1 MVREVPQRET
11 TPFYPRSPYGVA
23 KCYGHFIT
31 VNYRE
36 SYGLHAVS
44 GILFNHESER
54 RGLEFVTRKVTHAVA
69 AIKLGLQEEL
79 VLGNLDAQRDWGYAK
94 DYVEAMWLMLQED
107 EPTDYVIATG
117 ETHSVKD
124 LVDVAFDHVG
134 LDPDAVRADRPEVH
148 APRRGGAP
156 GGRREQGARAARL
169 GAAHELRG
177 DDPPHGRRRSRAAPK
192 RRTPE
197 ASRLTMASGAAFV
210 TGGSGFVGRHL
221 IAELGDRTVVAPARE
236 SLELLDGR
244 AVARAVAD
252 AAPSVVFHLAALASV
267 SQSWEAPGGVMR
279 ENVETT
285 FNLLEA
291 VRVEAPDAVV
301 VLASSGEIYGPPEHL
316 PVDESAPLRPQNPYA
331 VSKAACDLLA
341 AQYADTY
348 GLHVVRLRAFN
359 QAGPGQSDEYVVG
372 TIAKQIAEAEV
383 AGADEAIVET
393 GNPDARRDFTDVRDS
408 ARAYAL
414 AAAGAEPGAY
424 NVCSGNAVSVRELV
438 ALAAESARIPV
449 RHEVREARV
458 RKHDVPE
465 IRGSAEALASQT
477 GWEPA
482 IPLAQ
487 TLADAVDAW
496 RRELAGVR

>member
-1 MVREVPQRET
+1 
-11 TPFYPRSPYGVA
+11 
-23 KCYGHFIT
+23 
-31 VNYRE
+31 
-36 SYGLHAVS
+36 
-44 GILFNHESER
+44 
-54 RGLEFVTRKVTHAVA
+54 
-69 AIKLGLQEEL
+69 
-79 VLGNLDAQRDWGYAK
+79 
-94 DYVEAMWLMLQED
+94 
-107 EPTDYVIATG
+107 
-117 ETHSVKD
+117 
-124 LVDVAFDHVG
+124 
-134 LDPDAVRADRPEVH
+134 
-148 APRRGGAP
+148 
-156 GGRREQGARAARL
+156 
-169 GAAHELRG
+169 
-177 DDPPHGRRRSRAAPK
+177 
-192 RRTPE
+192 
-197 ASRLTMASGAAFV
+197 MASGAAFV

-221 IAELGDRTVVAPARE
+221 IPELGDRTVVAPARE

-252 AAPSVVFHLAALASV
+252 ATPSVVFHLAALASV
-267 SQSWEAPGGVMR
+267 SQSWEAPGDVMR

-301 VLASSGEIYGPPEHL
+301 VLASSGEIYGPPERL
-316 PVDESAPLRPQNPYA
+316 PVDETAPLRPQNPYA

-348 GLHVVRLRAFN
+348 GLRVVRLRAFN

-372 TIAKQIAEAEV
+372 TIAKQIAEAEL

-414 AAAGAEPGAY
+414 AAGAEAGAY
-424 NVCSGNAVSVRELV
+424 NVCSGTAVSVRELV

-465 IRGSAEALASQT
+465 VRGSADALASET
-477 GWEPA
+477 GWEPE

>member
-1 MVREVPQRET
+1 
-11 TPFYPRSPYGVA
+11 
-23 KCYGHFIT
+23 
-31 VNYRE
+31 
-36 SYGLHAVS
+36 
-44 GILFNHESER
+44 
-54 RGLEFVTRKVTHAVA
+54 
-69 AIKLGLQEEL
+69 
-79 VLGNLDAQRDWGYAK
+79 
-94 DYVEAMWLMLQED
+94 
-107 EPTDYVIATG
+107 
-117 ETHSVKD
+117 
-124 LVDVAFDHVG
+124 
-134 LDPDAVRADRPEVH
+134 
-148 APRRGGAP
+148 
-156 GGRREQGARAARL
+156 
-169 GAAHELRG
+169 
-177 DDPPHGRRRSRAAPK
+177 
-192 RRTPE
+192 
-197 ASRLTMASGAAFV
+197 MASGAAFV

-221 IAELGDRTVVAPARE
+221 IPELGERTVVAPARE
-236 SLELLDGR
+236 TLELLDGR
-244 AVARAVAD
+244 AVARAVAGS
-252 AAPSVVFHLAALASV
+252 APSVVFHLAALASV
-267 SQSWEAPGGVMR
+267 SQSWEMPGDVMR

-291 VRVEAPDAVV
+291 VRAEAPDAVF
-301 VLASSGEIYGPPEHL
+301 VLASSGEIYGPPERV

-393 GNPDARRDFTDVRDS
+393 GNPNARRDFTDVRDS

-414 AAAGAEPGAY
+414 AAARAEPGAY

-465 IRGSAEALASQT
+465 VRGSAEALTSQT
-477 GWEPA
+477 GWEPE
-482 IPLAQ
+482 IPLEQ